1 MNAPPLPRHVCL
13 KTWSQLVILLGIWT
27 MLREVGHGVGL
38 EISGPVLLPVHGLSP
53 SAAGMPSLP
62 QWSESLEV

>member
-1 MNAPPLPRHVCL
+1 M
-13 KTWSQLVILLGIWT
+13 LLGIWT

-38 EISGPVLLPVHGLSP
+38 EVSGPVLLPVHGLPP

-62 QWSESLEV
+62 RWSESLEV